1 MSHEPLQARILAPT
15 PPSPWAGEVVPAHA
29 FHSNEGQERGEYS
42 MTQLR
47 VSGKSC
53 VETTSSRTRFDL

>member
-47 VSGKSC
+47 AATQSITLEPDSK
-53 VETTSSRTRFDL
+53 T